1 MSPSF
6 VCFSLLHYAGDLWV
20 WMSVLVS
27 RINLLFASG
36 IGEKTQLCRNMKP
49 AVPSPGNRDKSWSS
63 GKRST
68 DLGESTQGS
77 ARGSFFFFF
86 FTLGCSQKA
95 QRLILD
101 VRCARMALWT
111 HGRLLC
117 PLMVCDLTGAP
128 DIEQIITQLDLS
140 LKIVVKPRKEKQ

>member
-1 MSPSF
+1 
-6 VCFSLLHYAGDLWV
+6 
-20 WMSVLVS
+20 MSVLVS

-86 FTLGCSQKA
+86 LHTWMFSKGAATHS
-95 QRLILD
+95 
-101 VRCARMALWT
+101 RCALCEDGTVDTRTSSLPS
-111 HGRLLC
+111 HGL
-117 PLMVCDLTGAP
+117 
-128 DIEQIITQLDLS
+128 
-140 LKIVVKPRKEKQ
+140 